1 MRPISMERVEK
12 TRENILGI
20 ITNKALTHEQKLTNL
35 ANAADGMLEVLDVPE
50 GLDDLLNCDDEHRC
64 ICDLFEGH
72 APMRPRYIIPD
83 YEKFFKN
90 GSEFLQLEPPTDF
103 FEALNDL
110 LIIYKH
116 VPSITNYPVYLGQL
130 DYLLEPFITDMDDAT
145 VKKHLSRLF
154 TNVVRTVL
162 DSCSLAAMGG

>member
-12 TRENILGI
+12 TRENIIGI

-90 GSEFLQLEPPTDF
+90 GSVF
-103 FEALNDL
+103 
-110 LIIYKH
+110 
-116 VPSITNYPVYLGQL
+116 
-130 DYLLEPFITDMDDAT
+130 
-145 VKKHLSRLF
+145 
-154 TNVVRTVL
+154 
-162 DSCSLAAMGG
+162 CSLNRQQIFLRHLMTC